1 MSKLSVVIDTNV
13 LIKTIKR
20 TNFEF
25 FLYQS
30 FEAEAFDWIVSTSV
44 LDEYE
49 EKLTEFYSQK
59 TAQLVLEIL
68 CTASN
73 VIFAEPHFRWNLI
86 EDDPDDNKFSDLAI
100 SANATCLVTFD
111 KHFEIFKN
119 TDFPRLSILN
129 PKQFYTL
136 LSDEGVNLKF

>member
-1 MSKLSVVIDTNV
+1 MSKLSVVVDTNV
-13 LIKTIKR
+13 LIKTINR
-20 TNFEF
+20 ANFEF
-25 FLYQS
+25 FIYQS
-30 FEAEAFDWIVSTSV
+30 FEVEAFEWIVSTSV

-59 TAQLVLEIL
+59 TAQLVLEII

-73 VIFAEPHFRWNLI
+73 VTFAEPHFRWNLI
-86 EDDPDDNKFSDLAI
+86 EVDPDDNKFSDLAI
-100 SANATCLVTFD
+100 SSNATCLVTFD

-119 TDFPRLSILN
+119 IDFPRLSILN

-136 LSDEGVNLKF
+136 LSKEEVK